1 MSIKSVFS
9 ALAAPA
15 LIAGLLAASPVSAQ
29 EEKPLK
35 TFRVQDMP
43 KRWNGYELLF
53 LADKKGYF
61 KEQGLKL
68 ELVPLPIDQ
77 YTIAVD
83 SGVTDFALSADYIYF
98 ANIKAK
104 GLKMKEIVSSNPI
117 QDPSAAGEGVFVLK
131 DSPIKTPEDL
141 RGKKIGVRNVGFS
154 AAWFTLDYI
163 GRKGVRKDE
172 VQLLTIPDLQLEQVL
187 QSGAVDA
194 VYAYGP
200 IDAQL
205 RARGNYR
212 QLFQI
217 SDLAGRPIQRG
228 GTIAREEFIA
238 KNPEVIRGYVAA
250 IGKAAD
256 YASAHPREVV
266 ELGLELG
273 RLSPEVAPLLYT
285 KTAYGDFSGVKWPAR
300 GVING
305 EDVKFWL
312 EVAESQ
318 GIVPKGVIKS
328 EDLYTNEYNAFS
340 KEGSA
345 VR

>member
-1 MSIKSVFS
+1 MHIMSLFR
-9 ALAAPA
+9 ALVAPGLA
-15 LIAGLLAASPVSAQ
+15 VGLLAAGGSVALAQ
-29 EEKPLK
+29 DAKPLK

-53 LADKKGYF
+53 LADRKGYF
-61 KEQGLKL
+61 KEQGLQL

-104 GLKMKEIVSSNPI
+104 GLKMREIVSSNPI
-117 QDPSAAGEGVFVLK
+117 NDSASAGEGVFVLK
-131 DSPIKTPEDL
+131 DSPIKSAEDL
-141 RGKKIGVRNVGFS
+141 RGKTVGVRNVGFS

-163 GRKGVRKDE
+163 GRKGVKKQE
-172 VQLLTIPDLQLEQVL
+172 VNLLTIPDLQLEQVL

-205 RARGNYR
+205 RTRGLYR

-217 SDLAGRPIQRG
+217 SDLAGRPVQRG
-228 GTIAREEFIA
+228 GTIARDEFIA
-238 KNPEVIRGYVAA
+238 KNPDIVRGYVAA

-266 ELGLELG
+266 DLGIELG
-273 RLSPEVAPLLYT
+273 RLNPEVAPLLYT
-285 KTAYGDFSGVKWPAR
+285 KTPYGDFGGVRWPTH
-300 GVING
+300 GVIDG
-305 EDVKFWL
+305 ADVRFWL
-312 EVAESQ
+312 EVAERQ
-318 GIVPKGVIKS
+318 GIVPPGLLKV
-328 EDLYTNEYNAFS
+328 EDLYTNEFNGFAQ
-340 KEGSA
+340 KTA
-345 VR
+345 P

>member
-1 MSIKSVFS
+1 MHIRNMLK
-9 ALAAPA
+9 ALTAPMVV
-15 LIAGLLAASPVSAQ
+15 AGLLAASISLAPAQ
-29 EEKPLK
+29 EAKPLK

-61 KEQGLKL
+61 AEQGLEL

-117 QDPSAAGEGVFVLK
+117 NDPSAAGEGVFVLK
-131 DSPIKTPEDL
+131 DSPIKSPEDL
-141 RGKKIGVRNVGFS
+141 RGKRIGVRNVGFS

-163 GRKGVRKDE
+163 GKKGVKKDE

-194 VYAYGP
+194 VFAYGP

-205 RARGNYR
+205 RTRGQYR
-212 QLFQI
+212 QLFQV
-217 SDLAGRPIQRG
+217 SDLAGRPVQRG

-238 KNPEVIRGYVAA
+238 KNPDIIRGYVAA
-250 IGKAAD
+250 IGKAAE
-256 YASAHPREVV
+256 YASQHPKEVV
-266 ELGLELG
+266 DLGIELG
-273 RLSPEVAPLLYT
+273 RLNPEVAPLLYT
-285 KTAYGDFSGVKWPAR
+285 KTPYGDFSGLKWPAN
-300 GVING
+300 GVIDG
-305 EDVKFWL
+305 KDVKFWL
-312 EVAESQ
+312 EIAERQ
-318 GIVPKGVIKS
+318 GIVPQGTLKA
-328 EDLYTNEYNAFS
+328 EDLYTNEFNAFARS
-340 KEGSA
+340 
-345 VR
+345 VN